1 MNVDD
6 ELEVEDRLRA
16 QLRQLDAVEV
26 PDYRALRE
34 RAQRRRS
41 GMTPFVISV
50 SAVLALLTA
59 AIVDSRLGGLADV
72 PGALA
77 PAQSTQACGSA
88 QDQGANGTCRLIAAR
103 VVEVIGAQVV
113 RVTPDSLKISAE
125 FENPAL
131 FAADARTRIEP
142 AASTIAATGVTP
154 GAQVEVAFDAREPK
168 TASGARLLTRFVVL
182 RAGGAP
188 DCANGSPVVE
198 NRKFPQGVTHGA
210 ATAEAAFREENPNV
224 GEFAMFPF
232 SATLAN
238 GPVWIVAG
246 TDTFVATILPDGSW
260 FLSPAKFIRCRS
272 LEEIQSTSARRT
284 PDPNAT
290 PLPTPQGSPPAGPFT
305 PAQVS
310 AGMPASA
317 AILAQTDP
325 TCVRGANA
333 NVFRCTLSRPPAPE
347 QTSFLGTAEWLAIQ
361 AWIVGGC
368 VSLNRDG
375 MSWDCYI
382 GQEAVDRGII
392 GPALLGQFAPAP
404 GRG

>member
-26 PDYRALRE
+26 PDYRALRG
-34 RAQRRRS
+34 RARRRS

-142 AASTIAATGVTP
+142 AAST
-154 GAQVEVAFDAREPK
+154 
-168 TASGARLLTRFVVL
+168 
-182 RAGGAP
+182 
-188 DCANGSPVVE
+188 
-198 NRKFPQGVTHGA
+198 
-210 ATAEAAFREENPNV
+210 
-224 GEFAMFPF
+224 
-232 SATLAN
+232 
-238 GPVWIVAG
+238 
-246 TDTFVATILPDGSW
+246 
-260 FLSPAKFIRCRS
+260 
-272 LEEIQSTSARRT
+272 
-284 PDPNAT
+284 
-290 PLPTPQGSPPAGPFT
+290 
-305 PAQVS
+305 
-310 AGMPASA
+310 
-317 AILAQTDP
+317 
-325 TCVRGANA
+325 
-333 NVFRCTLSRPPAPE
+333 
-347 QTSFLGTAEWLAIQ
+347 
-361 AWIVGGC
+361 
-368 VSLNRDG
+368 
-375 MSWDCYI
+375 
-382 GQEAVDRGII
+382 
-392 GPALLGQFAPAP
+392 
-404 GRG
+404 

>member
-59 AIVDSRLGGLADV
+59 AIVDSRLGGLAYV

-88 QDQGANGTCRLIAAR
+88 QDQAANGTCRLIAAR

-131 FAADARTRIEP
+131 FAADARTQIEP

-154 GAQVEVAFDAREPK
+154 GPQVEVAFDAREPK

-198 NRKFPQGVTHGA
+198 NRKFP
-210 ATAEAAFREENPNV
+210 
-224 GEFAMFPF
+224 
-232 SATLAN
+232 
-238 GPVWIVAG
+238 
-246 TDTFVATILPDGSW
+246 
-260 FLSPAKFIRCRS
+260 
-272 LEEIQSTSARRT
+272 
-284 PDPNAT
+284 
-290 PLPTPQGSPPAGPFT
+290 
-305 PAQVS
+305 
-310 AGMPASA
+310 
-317 AILAQTDP
+317 
-325 TCVRGANA
+325 
-333 NVFRCTLSRPPAPE
+333 
-347 QTSFLGTAEWLAIQ
+347 
-361 AWIVGGC
+361 
-368 VSLNRDG
+368 
-375 MSWDCYI
+375 
-382 GQEAVDRGII
+382 
-392 GPALLGQFAPAP
+392 
-404 GRG
+404 